1 MVFKICTIGC
11 GRLASECHGPSYARY
26 AAKHP
31 GVELTACCDLDEAKA
46 VKFRDRF
53 GFTRHYTDVQEML
66 YKEKPA
72 AVCVIVP
79 EHDTCDLCCK
89 IIEMGYPVMMEKP
102 PGRTIEELDRMI
114 AIADTHGVP
123 TQVAFNRRHVPLARK
138 LKGFFNSKFDAGRI
152 HHISYDFSRIARTDE
167 DFSATIIHCFDTI
180 RYLTGF
186 DFQHVKFRYQDLP
199 ALGPTVLN
207 IFADGFLESGSTVGV
222 SFCPYT
228 GIMIERI
235 TVYMPDRT
243 IFLKLPMWNGMD
255 APGRLL
261 CVRDGQIE
269 FDISGG
275 DSLKSHDPI
284 YLEGFYGENESFFND
299 IRNGHKP
306 ADDLQS
312 TRQTVIITEYIQ
324 TRKEEYVSFNTKKS
338 SLRSVK

>member
-1 MVFKICTIGC
+1 M
-11 GRLASECHGPSYARY
+11 
-26 AAKHP
+26 
-31 GVELTACCDLDEAKA
+31 
-46 VKFRDRF
+46 
-53 GFTRHYTDVQEML
+53 
-66 YKEKPA
+66 
-72 AVCVIVP
+72 
-79 EHDTCDLCCK
+79 
-89 IIEMGYPVMMEKP
+89 
-102 PGRTIEELDRMI
+102 
-114 AIADTHGVP
+114 
-123 TQVAFNRRHVPLARK
+123 
-138 LKGFFNSKFDAGRI
+138 
-152 HHISYDFSRIARTDE
+152 
-167 DFSATIIHCFDTI
+167 
-180 RYLTGF
+180 
-186 DFQHVKFRYQDLP
+186 
-199 ALGPTVLN
+199 LN